1 MAYTDYTE
9 LKKRFPASVVKSLT
23 DDLHQGVYDPDFVNQ
38 AIADADSLIDL
49 YIGGRYVTPV
59 VTPPSI
65 IEMYSC
71 NITIKLLYE
80 RRMGSV
86 LPEIIVERFNITMAA
101 LAEIRAGKLD
111 ITAAL
116 NTTVSPFASNK
127 TADDRIFTTTELD
140 KMYGL

>member
-9 LKKRFPASVVKSLT
+9 LKKRLPAVIVKSLT
-23 DDLHQGVYDPDFVNQ
+23 DDLSQGKYDPDFVNQ
-38 AIADADSLIDL
+38 AIADADTLIDL

-80 RRMGSV
+80 RRMNT
-86 LPEIIVERFNITMAA
+86 LPEIILERFNQTMLA
-101 LAEIRAGKLD
+101 LADIRAGKID
-111 ITAAL
+111 IDAAL

-127 TADDRIFTTTELD
+127 TADDKIFTSTELD
-140 KMYGL
+140 KMYGV